1 MSSECANCRYDVTSC
16 PPSSGLGLCLHHSL
30 DEEFPCSFVAE
41 CQSSLSEIRADG
53 VDNMC
58 AFLPREE
65 WGYGPLLHKLI
76 DAGEELFVKELR
88 AGQQQQEFLVLEGGE
103 GGSEM
108 RGREGQ
114 REGGGGRG
122 MG

>member
-1 MSSECANCRYDVTSC
+1 
-16 PPSSGLGLCLHHSL
+16 
-30 DEEFPCSFVAE
+30 
-41 CQSSLSEIRADG
+41 
-53 VDNMC
+53 MC

-103 GGSEM
+103 GGREGGSEM
-108 RGREGQ
+108 RGKERGTKGRGGGEEGWDEGEGEIHG
-114 REGGGGRG
+114 RKEEGEGKEGGKDR
-122 MG
+122 

>member
-1 MSSECANCRYDVTSC
+1 MSV
-16 PPSSGLGLCLHHSL
+16 
-30 DEEFPCSFVAE
+30 
-41 CQSSLSEIRADG
+41 
-53 VDNMC
+53 
-58 AFLPREE
+58 FLPREE